1 MSYTNRQQVLPENVE
16 RVFSQIDKPAVSVT
30 LLIVTATETDFDVL
44 LVKRTRSPFKDMW
57 SLPGDIIAL
66 DETLEESARRIMKE
80 KTGMENFYLEQL
92 YTFGDPGRDPRGRL
106 ITVAYLCLLPNK
118 TLLPEKIN
126 DILQKKWYPSKNLP
140 PLAFDHDL
148 LISFGIERIINK
160 MGYSTIAKDLLG
172 ESFRLSE
179 LQKLYELAL
188 SGPIDKRNFR
198 KWLKNLALVEPT
210 GEVFRS
216 GRHRPAKLYR
226 FTSNN
231 LVVFK

>member
-1 MSYTNRQQVLPENVE
+1 MSYTNRKQILPENIE

-44 LVKRTRSPFKDMW
+44 LVKRVRLPFKDMW

-80 KTGMENFYLEQL
+80 KTGMEDFYLEQL

-140 PLAFDHDL
+140 PLAFDHDQ
-148 LISFGIERIINK
+148 LISFGIDRIINK
-160 MGYSTIAKDLLG
+160 MGYSTIAKDLLS

-188 SGPIDKRNFR
+188 NGPIDKRNFR
-198 KWLKNLALVEPT
+198 KWL
-210 GEVFRS
+210 
-216 GRHRPAKLYR
+216 
-226 FTSNN
+226 
-231 LVVFK
+231 